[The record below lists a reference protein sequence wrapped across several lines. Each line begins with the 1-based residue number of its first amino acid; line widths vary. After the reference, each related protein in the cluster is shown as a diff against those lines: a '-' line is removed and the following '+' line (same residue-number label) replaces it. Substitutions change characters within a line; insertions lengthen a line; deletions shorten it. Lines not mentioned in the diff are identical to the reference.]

1 MGETLRI
8 EGICSGQG
16 WSYIHD
22 LLGAQRCQREPL
34 LPFPAQGNST
44 WKCLNLFSTAKA
56 LGWRRFERMGRCRR

>member
-22 LLGAQRCQREPL
+22 LLGAQKCQREPP

-56 LGWRRFERMGRCRR
+56 LGWKRFERMGRCKS